1 MYEFLDGQRATGSR
15 RSMEEV
21 AEKMTTAINDNIQ
34 RLEELRRQIAD
45 YHGKIAQLN
54 RKLGGI

>member
-1 MYEFLDGQRATGSR
+1 
-15 RSMEEV
+15 MEEV

-34 RLEELRRQIAD
+34 RLEELRRKIAN
-45 YHGKIAQLN
+45 YHSKIAQLN

>member
-1 MYEFLDGQRATGSR
+1 
-15 RSMEEV
+15 
-21 AEKMTTAINDNIQ
+21 MTTAINDNIQ

-45 YHGKIAQLN
+45 YNSKIAQLN